1 MAIIIVPKEQADL
14 EYKVNRLTY
23 GYGVEKSFHDE
34 AREIMSSLDDDA
46 AANLATLYDEWQ
58 ADMDV
63 TVGQRLQYGGKLF
76 KVIQAHHTQED
87 WTPDKVPA
95 LFVEVAK
102 PGEIPVWKQPTGAH
116 DAYNKG
122 DKVHYPTATDPIYE
136 CDTDANVYAPGVYG
150 WHLAN

>member
-14 EYKVNRLTY
+14 EYKANRLTY
-23 GYGVEKSFHDE
+23 GYGVEKAFHDE

-58 ADMDV
+58 PDIDV
-63 TVGQRLQYGGKLF
+63 TAGQRLQYGGKLY

-122 DKVHYPTATDPIYE
+122 DRVHYPTAADPVYE
-136 CDTDANVYAPGVYG
+136 CDTNANVYAPDVYG
-150 WHLAN
+150 WHLVS